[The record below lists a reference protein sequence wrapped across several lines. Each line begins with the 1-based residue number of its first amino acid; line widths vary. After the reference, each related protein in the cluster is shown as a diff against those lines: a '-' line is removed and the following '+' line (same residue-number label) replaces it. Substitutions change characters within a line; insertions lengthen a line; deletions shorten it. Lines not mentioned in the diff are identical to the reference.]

1 MHTTPQPLAWVVSAD
16 MGYGHQRAAHPL
28 RSIAHQGIIA
38 VGRDDASS
46 PSERGLWSRLL
57 GVYETFSRARGM
69 PVIGK
74 PIFNILDSL
83 LHIPSLYPIRD
94 LSRSTFQVDLLAS
107 LVRQGLGRGLLARI
121 GDTHLPLVTSY
132 FAPAVAADMAGYDR
146 IYCIICDAD
155 LNRVWVAKQPWES
168 RINYFAPCGRAAQRL
183 RAYGVPEERIFLTG
197 FPLPQELLGDE
208 LATLKQDLSRRLV
221 RLDPERKF
229 QTLHAPSVKH
239 FLGVDLRDMT
249 ADGPLTITYAVGGAG
264 AQKEIGGKIAASLRG
279 RLERGEV
286 RLNLVAGVREEVRD
300 YFLDVVRRLPS
311 AAASVS
317 VHYAATIPDYFE
329 TFNALLH
336 TTDILW
342 TKPSELSFYCALGIP
357 VVMTPTIGSQEKFNR
372 RWLFEVQAGMRQEN
386 PDYTDHWL
394 RDAVRDGRMAEMA
407 WDGFLKAR
415 KLGTQRIIEVLTT
428 GRHQRADSPLER

>member
-1 MHTTPQPLAWVVSAD
+1 MNDETSVRAWVVAAD

-28 RSIAHQGIIA
+28 RRIAHGGVLV
-38 VGRDDASS
+38 VGRNDASS

-57 GVYETFSRARGM
+57 GVYETFSRARGV

-74 PIFNILDSL
+74 PIFTILDSL
-83 LHIPSLYPIRD
+83 LHIPSVYPIRD

-121 GDTHLPLVTSY
+121 SEAHLPLVTSFY
-132 FAPAVAADMAGYDR
+132 APAVAADMAGYDT

-155 LNRVWVAKQPWES
+155 LNRVWVARQPWES

-197 FPLPQELLGDE
+197 FPLPEELLGE
-208 LATLKQDLSRRLV
+208 NLETLKHDLARRLV

-229 QTLHAPSVKH
+229 QALHAPSVKH
-239 FLGVDLRDMT
+239 FLDVDLRDLK
-249 ADGPLTITYAVGGAG
+249 AEGPLTITYAVGGAG
-264 AQKEIGGKIAASLRG
+264 AQKEIGGSIVESLRS
-279 RLERGEV
+279 RLERGEM
-286 RLNLVAGVREEVRD
+286 RLNLVAGIREEVRD
-300 YFLDVVRRLPS
+300 YFLGVVRRFPATAS
-311 AAASVS
+311 AVT
-317 VHYAATIPDYFE
+317 VHHAPTIPEYCDR
-329 TFNALLH
+329 FNALLR

-357 VVMTPTIGSQEKFNR
+357 IIMTPTIGSQEKFNR

-386 PDYTDHWL
+386 PAYTDHWL

-415 KLGTQRIIEVLTT
+415 KLGTRKIIEVLAT
-428 GRHQRADSPLER
+428 GRHTRSDSPLER